1 MFKKI
6 LLLSVLTCSLAFGQS
21 NSESNDFS
29 YPLKLY
35 NEAFYDLAASQ
46 FIKFYNKYPNS
57 PKAGDARY
65 YAGMSYFNLKMYP
78 EARVEFQSLAIE
90 YPNHPKAA
98 EGWYKTGRCYLEM
111 GNKEEAVKA
120 FETIR
125 LIYPES
131 PLAAE
136 GIYMAGVIHLEMG
149 RPGPAIASFNV
160 ILDRYVSTPVYI
172 RALIKGA
179 QAHLLQNDT
188 QKARILITK
197 ALSANPQGETE
208 AEALLV
214 QGQIYAFQ
222 GTYDKAIE
230 IYSSLLKK
238 YPKSSFTSDA
248 LIKLS
253 DIFIR
258 KKSYDKARQFLAQYI
273 PKVEDKK
280 SLNALH
286 EIFGDVYYLD
296 DKYAMAEKEYE
307 RVSYNAG
314 DSLWLTLQLKYAL
327 SLKKQDLIENAVSV
341 LKKALDKFSDPNSR
355 LFIEVHNIYL
365 EWLVD
370 AGDYGLAINSL
381 HRQILNTKDPLKRIG
396 PTLKLVDILK
406 KMNKWRDIIRELE
419 NFLLIQDPYPQKDDV
434 YFELAY
440 ACENDDRFEQS
451 ANYYRKIISDFSASQ
466 YYPKAKERLD
476 YLESY
481 KVVDKDKAVN
491 RLASMVSKLLTS
503 QDKSS
508 LQFELG
514 KIYYADL
521 KDYENAAQQFNAAL
535 QNDPQRPGDVYLY
548 LGLTYLKMAQR
559 HKEIDNATIELLQ
572 HASANFKKAMENEAT
587 CSEPD
592 AAAWYMVKSSI
603 QPDSLSVDKEKKYLT
618 MLLKK
623 YPDSRYREQWYENL
637 AYILAFDERYQE
649 ESLKYYDILVKN
661 YSTSAKYPEYLL
673 NYAKLIK
680 WDDPQKAQDI
690 FKKIASEYSNSHA
703 AVSALFEVAGY
714 YENKG
719 MFTEAEALYSRL
731 INLYYYSD
739 IADETKAKLGRIY
752 TLAGEY
758 SKAINFLLPRVQSPF
773 RYDFLLSKEFMP
785 GGLYDE
791 IFFLAK
797 AYKGA
802 GDDKKALEIYNLY
815 LNVASAGRYTEE
827 AKFDMGKIYYDKG
840 QKRVALEFFN
850 TVSGQDSALT
860 TGSKMYIATIYFD
873 LEDYNKAAK
882 SFGQLRKIVKQ
893 DKAGKEIFG
902 KQIIALLREGKLKEA
917 NPLIKTYKRRYS
929 DDKDYAAQFVLEYGK
944 YYRSQK
950 NFDKAIKFF
959 NQVKNKYSG
968 TAYVDDADYYMALT
982 YLTLNKTEEAF
993 KILSNFY
1000 TKYPGSNRLPEVL
1013 NSLGGLYFRSEKYD
1027 DAITMFKN
1035 ALNACKDRELK
1046 KSILSNLIK
1055 TYTFTGFWDA
1065 AQATARRYVE
1075 EFPDAD
1081 DIIFKKIII
1090 GRSYINLNQF
1100 QNAVEYLRS
1109 IKREA
1114 DSEIE
1119 PEIQFYIGDAYLK
1132 AGEYENAIAEFVKIP
1147 LLSKKTKLQWE
1158 ASALYYSGQAYEKL
1172 GRIPDAIRM
1181 YQEIIKRPGIDLT
1194 LKKEAEKRIKQIK
1207 G

>member
-1 MFKKI
+1 MFRKI
-6 LLLSVLTCSLAFGQS
+6 VFLLIFAFSFTFGQS
-21 NSESNDFS
+21 SYESTDFS

-46 FIKFYNKYPNS
+46 FVKFYNKYPNS

-78 EARVEFQSLAIE
+78 EARIEFQSLAIE
-90 YPNHPKAA
+90 HPNHPKAA
-98 EGWYKTGRCYLEM
+98 EGWYKTGKCYLAM
-111 GNKEEAVKA
+111 DNKKEAIKA

-136 GIYMAGVIHLEMG
+136 GIYQAGVIHLGLGEAG
-149 RPGPAIASFNV
+149 SAIASFNV
-160 ILDRYVSTPVYI
+160 VMDRYVSSPVYLN
-172 RALIKGA
+172 ALIKAGR
-179 QAHLLQNDT
+179 AHLLQKNT
-188 QKARILITK
+188 QKARILIEK
-197 ALSANPQGETE
+197 ALSANPEGDTE

-214 QGQIYAFQ
+214 QGQIYAVQ
-222 GTYDKAIE
+222 GAYDKAIE
-230 IYSSLLKK
+230 VYGGLLKK
-238 YPKSSFTSDA
+238 HPQSSFATEA

-253 DIFIR
+253 HILIR
-258 KKSYDKARQFLAQYI
+258 KNLYDKARQFLAQYI
-273 PKVEDKK
+273 PKVEDLN
-280 SLNALH
+280 SLNTLH

-296 DKYAMAEKEYE
+296 DKYAMAQKEYE
-307 RVSYNAG
+307 QVAYSSG
-314 DSLWLTLQLKYAL
+314 DSLWLALQLKYAL
-327 SLKKQDLIENAVSV
+327 SLKKQDMTENAVTV
-341 LKKALDKFSDPNSR
+341 LKKAMEGYKAPNSR
-355 LFIEVHNIYL
+355 LYNEVHNIYL
-365 EWLVD
+365 DWLVD

-381 HRQILNTKDPLKRIG
+381 HRQIMNSKDPLKRID
-396 PTLKLVDILK
+396 PTLRLVEILK
-406 KMNKWRDIIRELE
+406 KMKKWKDIIRELE
-419 NFLLIQDPYPQKDDV
+419 NFLLIQDSYPQKDDV

-440 ACENDDRFEQS
+440 ANENDDRFEQS

-466 YYPKAKERLD
+466 YYQTAKVRLD

-481 KVVDKDKAVN
+481 KVVNKDKAVN
-491 RLASMVSKLLTS
+491 RLANMVSKLLTS
-503 QDKSS
+503 EDKSS

-514 KIYYADL
+514 KIYYSDL
-521 KDYENAAQQFNAAL
+521 KEYENAALQFKAAL
-535 QNDPQRPGDVYLY
+535 QNEPQRPGDVYLY
-548 LGLTYLKMAQR
+548 LGLTSLKMAQR
-559 HKEIDNATIELLQ
+559 NEEIDDTTIELLQ
-572 HASANFKKAMENEAT
+572 QASGYFKKALENAGT
-587 CSEPD
+587 CSQPD
-592 AAAWYMVKSSI
+592 AASWYLVKSSL
-603 QPDSLSVDKEKKYLT
+603 QPEALSVDKEKKYLT

-623 YPDSRYREQWYENL
+623 YPDSQYREQWYENL
-637 AYILAFDERYQE
+637 AYILAFDERYQD
-649 ESLKYYDILVKN
+649 ESLQYYNILLKN
-661 YSTSAKYPEYLL
+661 YPNSPKYPEYLL
-673 NYAKLIK
+673 NFAKLIK
-680 WDDPQKAQDI
+680 WQEPKKAQDI

-703 AVSALFEVAGY
+703 AVSALFEVASD
-714 YENKG
+714 YENRG
-719 MFTEAEALYSRL
+719 MYAEAKALYSRL

-739 IADETKAKLGRIY
+739 IADQTRGKLGRIY

-758 SKAINFLLPRVQSPF
+758 NKAVDFLLPRVQSPF
-773 RYDFLLSKEFMP
+773 RYDYLLSKEFMP
-785 GGLYDE
+785 KGLYDE

-797 AYKGA
+797 AYEGA
-802 GDDKKALEIYNLY
+802 GDDMKALDTYSLY
-815 LNVASAGRYTEE
+815 LNVAAAGEYTEQ

-840 QKRVALEFFN
+840 QKHVALEFFK
-850 TVSGQDSALT
+850 TVTGQDSALT
-860 TGSKMYIATIYFD
+860 TGAKMYIATIFFD
-873 LEDYNKAAK
+873 FEEYDKAAK
-882 SFGQLRKIVKQ
+882 SFSQLRKIVK
-893 DKAGKEIFG
+893 DKATGKEIFG
-902 KQIIALLREGKLKEA
+902 KQIIALLRDGKLKEA
-917 NPLIKTYKRRYS
+917 NPLIKTYKRQYG
-929 DDKDYAAQFVLEYGK
+929 DDKDYTAQFVLEYGK

-959 NQVKNKYSG
+959 NQVKSKYSSSD
-968 TAYVDDADYYMALT
+968 YVDDADYYMALT
-982 YLTLNKTEEAF
+982 YLTLNKNEEAF

-1000 TKYPGSNRLPEVL
+1000 TKYPKSDRLPEVL
-1013 NSLGGLYFRSEKYD
+1013 NSLGSLYFRSEKFD
-1027 DAITMFKN
+1027 DAINMFKN
-1035 ALNACKDRELK
+1035 ALNVCKDRELK

-1065 AQATARRYVE
+1065 AQATARRYVD

-1081 DIIFKKIII
+1081 DLIFKKIII

-1172 GRIPDAIRM
+1172 GRIPDAVRM
-1181 YQEIIKRPGIDLT
+1181 YKEIIKRPGIDLT

>member
-1 MFKKI
+1 MFRKI
-6 LLLSVLTCSLAFGQS
+6 VLLSIFVFSLVLGQS

-65 YAGMSYFNLKMYP
+65 YAGMSYFNLEMYP
-78 EARVEFQSLAIE
+78 EARIEFQSLAIE
-90 YPNHPKAA
+90 HPNHPKAP
-98 EGWYKTGRCYLEM
+98 EGWFKTGQCYLKM
-111 GNKEEAVKA
+111 DNKKEAIKA

-136 GIYMAGVIHLEMG
+136 GIFRAGVIHLETG
-149 RPGPAIASFNV
+149 DAGSAIASFNV
-160 ILDRYVSTPVYI
+160 ILDRYVSSSVYLP
-172 RALIKGA
+172 ALIKAGR
-179 QAHLLQNDT
+179 AHLLQKDT
-188 QKARILITK
+188 QKARILIEK
-197 ALSANPQGETE
+197 AFSANLQGDTE

-222 GTYDKAIE
+222 GAYNKAIE
-230 IYSSLLKK
+230 SYSSLLKK
-238 YPKSSFTSDA
+238 HPKSSFAPQA

-253 DIFIR
+253 NIFIR
-258 KKSYDKARQFLAQYI
+258 KKSYDKARQSLAQYI
-273 PKVEDKK
+273 PQVEDTV
-280 SLNALH
+280 SLNSLH
-286 EIFGDVYYLD
+286 EIFGDAYYLD
-296 DKYAMAEKEYE
+296 SKYAMAEKEYE
-307 RVSYNAG
+307 QVAYHSG
-314 DSLWLTLQLKYAL
+314 DSLWLALKLKYAL
-327 SLKKQDLIENAVSV
+327 SLKKQDLLENAVSV
-341 LKKALDKFSDPNSR
+341 LKKAVENYNAPNSR
-355 LFIEVHNIYL
+355 LYNEVHNIYL
-365 EWLVD
+365 DWLVD

-381 HRQILNTKDPLKRIG
+381 HSQIINTRDPLKRIV
-396 PTLKLVDILK
+396 PTLRLVDILK
-406 KMNKWRDIIRELE
+406 KLEKWQDIIRELE
-419 NFLLIQDPYPQKDDV
+419 NFLLIQDSYPQKDDV

-440 ACENDDRFEQS
+440 ACENVGRYEQS
-451 ANYYRKIISDFSASQ
+451 ANYYRKIISDFSASG
-466 YYPKAKERLD
+466 YYQTAKERLD

-491 RLASMVSKLLTS
+491 RLAAMVSKLLTS
-503 QDKSS
+503 EDKSS

-514 KIYYADL
+514 KIYYSDL
-521 KDYENAAQQFNAAL
+521 KDYKNAAL
-535 QNDPQRPGDVYLY
+535 QFNSALQNNPQRPGDVYLY
-548 LGLTYLKMAQR
+548 LGLTYVKMAQR
-559 HKEIDNATIELLQ
+559 SNEIDDTTTELLKQ
-572 HASANFKKAMENEAT
+572 ASAYFKKALENTAT

-592 AAAWYMVKSSI
+592 AAAWFMVKSSI

-623 YPDSRYREQWYENL
+623 YPDSKYREQWYENL
-637 AYILAFDERYQE
+637 AYILAFDERYQD

-661 YSTSAKYPEYLL
+661 YPGSPKYPEYLL

-680 WDDPQKAQDI
+680 WNDPQKAQDI
-690 FKKIASEYSNSHA
+690 FKKIASEYHNSHA
-703 AVSALFEVAGY
+703 AVSALFEVANY
-714 YENKG
+714 YEDRG
-719 MFTEAEALYSRL
+719 MFAEAKALYSRL
-731 INLYYYSD
+731 ISLYYYSD
-739 IADETKAKLGRIY
+739 VADDTRAKLGRIF

-758 SKAINFLLPRVQSPF
+758 DKAIDFLLPRVQSPF
-773 RYDFLLSKEFMP
+773 RYDYLLSKEFMP
-785 GGLYDE
+785 RGLYDE

-797 AYKGA
+797 AYEGA
-802 GDDKKALEIYNLY
+802 GDDKKALDTYSLY
-815 LNVASAGRYTEE
+815 LNVAAAGEYTEQ
-827 AKFDMGKIYYDKG
+827 AKFDIGRIYYNKG
-840 QKRVALEFFN
+840 QKRVALEFFR
-850 TVSGQDSALT
+850 TVTGQDSALT
-860 TGSKMYIATIYFD
+860 TGAKMYIATIYFD
-873 LEDYNKAAK
+873 FAEYNKAAK
-882 SFGQLRKIVKQ
+882 SFGQLRKIVK
-893 DKAGKEIFG
+893 DKATDKEIFG

-917 NPLIKTYKRRYS
+917 NPLIKTYKRQYR
-929 DDKDYAAQFVLEYGK
+929 DDKDFAAQFVLEYGK

-959 NQVKNKYSG
+959 NQVKSKYGAS
-968 TAYVDDADYYMALT
+968 AYVDDADYFLALT
-982 YLTLNKTEEAF
+982 YLTLNKNEEAF

-1000 TKYPGSNRLPEVL
+1000 TKYPKSDRLPEVL
-1013 NSLGGLYFRSEKYD
+1013 NSLGSLYFRSEKFD
-1027 DAITMFKN
+1027 DAISMFKN
-1035 ALNACKDRELK
+1035 ALNICKDRELT

-1065 AQATARRYVE
+1065 AQGTARRYVE

-1081 DIIFKKIII
+1081 DLILKKIII

-1109 IKREA
+1109 VKREA

-1172 GRIPDAIRM
+1172 GRIPDAVRM